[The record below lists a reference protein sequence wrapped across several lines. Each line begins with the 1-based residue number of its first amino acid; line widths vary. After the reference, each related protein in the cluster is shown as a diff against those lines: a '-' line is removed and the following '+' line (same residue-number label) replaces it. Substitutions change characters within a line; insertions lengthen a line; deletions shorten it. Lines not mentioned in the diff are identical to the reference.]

1 MYPIVLYL
9 VTCSEGGDWGEG
21 RESQTIGLFL
31 TQGRA
36 REAAERVRA
45 LLDEL
50 GRDSC
55 GVRVREVSVDV
66 PTFDDHELTDEYAAE
81 LRAEH
86 AAAQDAGNRLDERMA
101 KWREE
106 HPLEH
111 GCLMGFQRSILGDL
125 RKPTIFNVR
134 DGEE

>member
-1 MYPIVLYL
+1 MYLIVLYL

-86 AAAQDAGNRLDERMA
+86 AAEDAAEDERMA

-106 HPLEH
+106 HPLEYE
-111 GCLMGFQRSILGDL
+111 CLMGFQRSILGDS